1 MVASDA
7 PETALD
13 DDAVVGAETARAT
26 VEALDDEEDDCE
38 PLRALRGDATAE
50 AGLAQAVRRAR
61 CEEDA
66 ELRGA
71 TTLELERAT
80 VLVEIIVVLVFSE
93 MSFCRYLSLEYVA
106 FVRLS
111 VSEGLARE
119 CASKRGKRKR
129 GVVRGAK
136 KKEGE
141 KKKKK
146 IFCVS
151 RPPPLFPSLFFFFFF
166 Y

>member
-26 VEALDDEEDDCE
+26 VEALDEGCD
-38 PLRALRGDATAE
+38 PLLPRALRGDATAE

-66 ELRGA
+66 ERGA
-71 TTLELERAT
+71 TTLELEQAA
-80 VLVEIIVVLVFSE
+80 VLAEIMVLVFWRWS
-93 MSFCRYLSLEYVA
+93 SLSLSRVCVFVA

-111 VSEGLARE
+111 LSLSLRGAG
-119 CASKRGKRKR
+119 SGMRGKKRKE
-129 GVVRGAK
+129 K
-136 KKEGE
+136 KGSSEKERRR

-146 IFCVS
+146 KKKKKG
-151 RPPPLFPSLFFFFFF
+151 
-166 Y
+166 

>member
-1 MVASDA
+1 MATSGVMVASDA

-71 TTLELERAT
+71 TTTPERAVLAANILELLLS
-80 VLVEIIVVLVFSE
+80 LVSVGLCFSLFLFSE
-93 MSFCRYLSLEYVA
+93 GSDGALLGDA
-106 FVRLS
+106 
-111 VSEGLARE
+111 
-119 CASKRGKRKR
+119 GKAQKGEAEFRSGVLLRK
-129 GVVRGAK
+129 G
-136 KKEGE
+136 
-141 KKKKK
+141 
-146 IFCVS
+146 
-151 RPPPLFPSLFFFFFF
+151 
-166 Y
+166 